1 MCILS
6 RPLDSRDIL
15 RNFGGFNRNN
25 LNNIL
30 SSEEM
35 DTDIDLTS
43 NSPYVSL
50 ESIANYSNDVKNN
63 LSFFNLNVQS
73 LPAKF
78 DKIKITL
85 EHWLHDKSLS
95 FSTLNFT
102 ESWLKADENGDIDI
116 SQFSLDGYQSF
127 AAPAICSKHGGVV
140 TYVKD
145 YLEVEIKQ
153 KFGSRLWDG
162 IFLQIKGEGIKPFIL
177 CNIYRSPK
185 NDNNS
190 IQQFL
195 DEFSPLI
202 SSFRTSVNSSVAC

>member
-6 RPLDSRDIL
+6 RPLDSREIL
-15 RNFGGFNRNN
+15 QNFGGFNRNN

-95 FSTLNFT
+95 FF
-102 ESWLKADENGDIDI
+102 
-116 SQFSLDGYQSF
+116 
-127 AAPAICSKHGGVV
+127 H
-140 TYVKD
+140 
-145 YLEVEIKQ
+145 IK
-153 KFGSRLWDG
+153 F
-162 IFLQIKGEGIKPFIL
+162 
-177 CNIYRSPK
+177 Y
-185 NDNNS
+185 
-190 IQQFL
+190 
-195 DEFSPLI
+195 
-202 SSFRTSVNSSVAC
+202 